1 MADESIGNYRVLRK
15 LGAGGMASV
24 YLASH
29 RDVPNLRTVLKE
41 LSDPQLAD
49 RFRREADKLA
59 LLDGHR
65 GICQIKHFF
74 ESGGRFYIVMEYIEG
89 PNLDELVRSDD
100 PPDLPRV
107 LEIVRAVLG
116 TLEFAHQQGV
126 VHRDIKPTNIMIDR
140 RGEVKIIDFG
150 IAKGAADPDL
160 TQVGA
165 SLGSP
170 RYMAPEQFNPA
181 GPVDW
186 VRCDV
191 YAVGVTLYYL
201 LTRDFPFKVGSVYEM
216 CEAKRLGTIV
226 PPSQVD
232 PAIPPW
238 LEAVVLKAM
247 ATDPRDRFASAA
259 EMSAALQDAG
269 ATPLAMPGRAP
280 DTTMVL
286 GAVPPPPPAPAP
298 TPTPPPAAVR
308 PAPPGA
314 DGWTGTPTPT
324 PPPAPAAPRRRR
336 APVVGGAVAAVAV
349 LAALGLV
356 LLRGGD
362 GGSPPP
368 PLLVAPAADAVL
380 AEPLV
385 EFRWGG
391 PDQAAGPH
399 DLEVAADSTFAAPR
413 TRTGVTGGAVRSDD
427 PLADGTW
434 FWRVRA
440 APAGGEAGPWSA
452 IGRFRVERPPLATA
466 TLVVPV
472 EPDGAELLVDG
483 TSVGTVSGRKS
494 LTLAP
499 GRHTLV
505 ARLARSLE
513 KEISREVD
521 LQPGEERTLDPPIR
535 FRPPAPQPAI
545 RISIT
550 VVALFEG
557 QGIPGAT
564 IEIDGRMVRDGETP
578 YVVEL
583 PAGSHRIVVKK
594 TIDGRQWT
602 GEADLVVR
610 GGMDKTLRIDLQPPR

>member
-74 ESGGRFYIVMEYIEG
+74 EAGGQFYIVMEYIEG

-107 LEIVRAVLG
+107 LDIARSVLS
-116 TLEFAHQQGV
+116 TLDFAHQQGV

-181 GPVDW
+181 GPIDW

-226 PPSQVD
+226 PPSQLD
-232 PAIPPW
+232 PSIPPW

-247 ATDPRDRFASAA
+247 ATDPRDRFATAA
-259 EMSAALQDAG
+259 EMRAALQDAG
-269 ATPLAMPGRAP
+269 ATPLAVPGRAP

-286 GAVPPPPPAPAP
+286 GATPPAAPAPAPPPPPAATP
-298 TPTPPPAAVR
+298 PTPPA
-308 PAPPGA
+308 A
-314 DGWTGTPTPT
+314 DGWTGTPTP
-324 PPPAPAAPRRRR
+324 PPAAAAPGRRR
-336 APVVGGAVAAVAV
+336 ALVVGGAVAAVA
-349 LAALGLV
+349 LAAILGLI
-356 LLRGGD
+356 LLRGG
-362 GGSPPP
+362 GGPPP
-368 PLLVAPAADAVL
+368 PPTLVAPAADAVL
-380 AEPLV
+380 AEPVV
-385 EFRWGG
+385 EFRWDD
-391 PDQAAGPH
+391 PDRSAGPH
-399 DLEVAADSTFAAPR
+399 DLELAADSSFAAPQV
-413 TRTGVTGGAVRSDD
+413 RTGVTGGAFRGDE
-427 PLADGTW
+427 PLADGAW

-440 APAGGEAGPWSA
+440 APDGGEAGPWSA
-452 IGRFRVERPPLATA
+452 VGRFRVERPPLATA
-466 TLVVPV
+466 TLIVPI
-472 EPDGAELLVDG
+472 EPGGAELLVDG

-505 ARLARSLE
+505 ARLARSVE

-521 LQPGEERTLDPPIR
+521 LQPGEERTLTPPIR
-535 FRPPAPQPAI
+535 FQLPAPQPAT

-550 VVALFEG
+550 VVSLLEG

-564 IEIDGRMVRDGETP
+564 IEIDGRMVTAGETP

-583 PAGSHRIVVKK
+583 PTGSHRIVVKK
-594 TIDGRQWT
+594 TIDGRLWT
-602 GEADLVVR
+602 GESDLVVR